1 VDVKSKLGVRESG
14 SGFAERSKI
23 RPAGQRL
30 KAIKLARRI
39 PTFRH
44 YTTLD
49 GLPHRSIRDLLK
61 RRMASIGSRPVPAW
75 CAGI

>member
-1 VDVKSKLGVRESG
+1 MSGYEIIAISGNCHEESGVDVKSKLGVRESG

-30 KAIKLARRI
+30 KAMKLARRI
-39 PTFRH
+39 ATFRH

-49 GLPHRSIRDLLK
+49 AYRTGVFETS
-61 RRMASIGSRPVPAW
+61 
-75 CAGI
+75 